1 MNTTT
6 QDFGFAGE
14 EFARESVPYAQF
26 LNADSQKYGIAVTST
41 NAEIAQ
47 FELLDTWQSIEH
59 QFNDGTNETLFVTQ
73 NPKLL
78 ILNRAKPMMSN
89 ATETIPYNK
98 DKCKQE
104 GYTAFSYVLVW
115 FLDNKNK
122 PISKL
127 PFRLRC
133 SGFSGLT
140 FLRNYDYHHN
150 PHSFC
155 KQFLTVYQSLT
166 NDRAIDKNE
175 VFYAHAVFQP
185 QLVRQKVTSSL
196 NGQSSLAVVTDGFVE
211 PNPTNFPS
219 LIIKNGS
226 PTSNQIK
233 HLIESTASW
242 LQLESVSSK
251 TEEVQL
257 IQ

>member
-1 MNTTT
+1 MNTT

-41 NAEIAQ
+41 NAELAK
-47 FELLDTWQSIEH
+47 FELIDTWQPLEH
-59 QFNDGTNETLFVTQ
+59 QFNDGTIETLFVTTK
-73 NPKLL
+73 PRLV
-78 ILNRAKPMMSN
+78 ILNRSKPLMSN
-89 ATETIPYNK
+89 ASETIPYDK

-104 GYTAFSYVLVW
+104 GYKAFSYAIVW

-122 PISKL
+122 PISQL
-127 PFRLRC
+127 PFRLKC

-140 FLRNYDYHHN
+140 FLRNYNYHDN

-155 KQFLTVYQSLT
+155 KQFLAVYQSLT
-166 NDRAIDKNE
+166 SDRAIDKNE
-175 VFYAHAVFQP
+175 IFYAHAVFQP
-185 QLVRQKVTSSL
+185 QFVRQKVSSSV
-196 NGQSSLAVVTDGFVE
+196 NGQSSLAVVTNGFFE

-233 HLIESTASW
+233 QLMQTSKSW

-257 IQ
+257 IP